1 MIVAGTVEIPTAV
14 SRRKLRRRVAAVDAE
29 HFQARRAELQQR
41 LGGAHIEQPP
51 LAQHLRV
58 RRVRRALRA
67 GCTEKVRAN
76 LREVRAAVEHRAPV
90 REALGPGEAPHRV
103 LALLDEDGLGRHVVY
118 ADGPARARRLIA
130 RRAVP
135 VQPLRQ
141 QKRTGRESVW
151 RTK

>member
-1 MIVAGTVEIPTAV
+1 MH
-14 SRRKLRRRVAAVDAE
+14 K
-29 HFQARRAELQQR
+29 
-41 LGGAHIEQPP
+41 
-51 LAQHLRV
+51 
-58 RRVRRALRA
+58 
-67 GCTEKVRAN
+67 KVRAN